1 MAKLEISGF
10 DDLNA
15 ALERIGTIPQPVT
28 VKALDAMAA
37 VAAKK
42 IKASGESMGVR
53 DPESSVHVLDVIKP
67 TKAKTTVDGGYED
80 ITFSGT
86 RMRSGKRVRNAEI
99 AFVNEYG
106 TRHQLARPFIGQ
118 AMTQNEAAI
127 AAPGAEIIG
136 DWIEKE
142 FSK

>member
-1 MAKLEISGF
+1 MARLEIDGF
-10 DDLNA
+10 DELNA
-15 ALERIGTIPQPVT
+15 ALARIGTIPEAVT

-37 VAAKK
+37 VAAAK

-53 DPESSVHVLDVIKP
+53 DPESNVHVLDTIKT
-67 TKAKTTVDGGYED
+67 TKAKKTAAGGYED
-80 ITFSGT
+80 VTFAGT
-86 RMRSGKRVRNAEI
+86 RARSGKRVRNAEI

-106 TRHQLARPFIGQ
+106 TRHQRARPFIGQ

-127 AAPGAEIIG
+127 AAPGAEILG

-142 FSK
+142 FQK